1 MKILIASVTYYPDVN
16 GASYFTQR
24 LAYYLQ
30 KRGHEVLVI
39 ATSRT
44 IHNETS
50 QHYGVSAFGVRS
62 YPILVYKDFRF
73 SPAFFTKKAIRK
85 TIQNFNPDIIHTQSH
100 FLFCAEV
107 VEIAKELKIPIVGTN
122 HFMPE
127 NLVHYFPLPEFLRN
141 LIKNFGW
148 WQFRRVYDKVD
159 LVTAPTQTAAD
170 LTKKSGLAKN
180 IIPIS
185 NGIDMERFNP
195 HVKGE
200 YLRKKYSLPD
210 KPLLITVGRLDKEKN
225 IDMLLRAL
233 KLVPANIDLHFAI
246 AGKGAEKANLEKL
259 TRKLGITDRVTFLGF
274 VPDED
279 LPGLYSISIC
289 FINGC
294 IAELQCIAAMEGM
307 ASGLPVILANVLA
320 LPELVRHGENGFLFE
335 IGDHEHIAG
344 YISRIF
350 SDPELKNKMSN
361 KSLEII
367 KKHDMHNVIDQFESL
382 YARLL

>member
-1 MKILIASVTYYPDVN
+1 MRILIASVTYYPDVN

-30 KRGHEVLVI
+30 KKGHEVLVI

-44 IHNETS
+44 IHNEIS
-50 QHYGVSAFGVRS
+50 QHNGISVFGIRS
-62 YPILVYKDFRF
+62 YPILVYEDFRF
-73 SPAFFTKKAIRK
+73 APAFFTKKAIRK
-85 TIQNFNPDIIHTQSH
+85 AIQEFNPDVIHTQSH

-107 VEIAKELKIPIVGTN
+107 VQIAKELKIPIIGTN

-127 NLVHYFPLPEFLRN
+127 NLVHYFPLPKFLQDA
-141 LIKNFGW
+141 IKNFGW
-148 WQFRRVYDKVD
+148 WQFRRVYDKLD
-159 LVTAPTQTAAD
+159 LITAPTQTAAD
-170 LTKKSGLAKN
+170 LTKKSGLTKN

-200 YLRKKYSLPD
+200 HLRKKYSLPD

-225 IDMLLRAL
+225 IDMLLRTL
-233 KLVPANIDLHFAI
+233 KLVPANIDLHFVI

-259 TRKLGITDRVTFLGF
+259 ARKLGIADRVTFLGF

-279 LPGLYSISIC
+279 LPGLYSISSC

-307 ASGLPVILANVLA
+307 ASGLPVILADVLA
-320 LPELVRHGENGFLFE
+320 LPELVQQGENGFLFE

-367 KKHDMHNVIDQFESL
+367 KKHDIHNVINQFESL
-382 YARLL
+382 YTRLL

>member
-1 MKILIASVTYYPDVN
+1 MKILIASATYYPDVN

-24 LAYYLQ
+24 LTYYL
-30 KRGHEVLVI
+30 KKKGHEVLVI
-39 ATSRT
+39 APSRT
-44 IHNETS
+44 IHHEIS
-50 QHYGVSAFGVRS
+50 QHEGVSVFGVRS
-62 YPILVYKDFRF
+62 YPILVYQDFRF
-73 SPAFFTKKAIRK
+73 APAFFTKKAIK
-85 TIQNFNPDIIHTQSH
+85 KAIQEFNPDIIHTQSH

-107 VEIAKELKIPIVGTN
+107 VAIAKELKIPIIGTN

-141 LIKNFGW
+141 AIKNFGW

-195 HVKGE
+195 QNKGE
-200 YLRKKYSLPD
+200 YLRKKYLLPSS
-210 KPLLITVGRLDKEKN
+210 PLLITVGRLDKEKN

-233 KLVPANIDLHFAI
+233 KLVPNNIDLHFAI
-246 AGKGAEKANLEKL
+246 VGKGAEKANLEKL
-259 TRKLGITDRVTFLGF
+259 ARKLGIADRVTFLGF
-274 VPDED
+274 VPDDE
-279 LPGLYSISIC
+279 LPGLYSISSC

-320 LPELVRHGENGFLFE
+320 LPELVQQGENGFLFE
-335 IGDHEHIAG
+335 VGEYEKIAG

-350 SDPELKNKMSN
+350 SEPDLRKKMSE
-361 KSLEII
+361 KSLELI
-367 KKHDMHNVIDQFESL
+367 KKHDINNVISQFESL
-382 YARLL
+382 YANLL